1 MKTKTKRMLISLGAG
16 AIVGCA
22 LIFGQ
27 SMHSKNNAG
36 VFFDRLYNQTTTLL
50 SRGERIYLSD
60 AENVSDKVKN
70 EKEAIK
76 SMNGGTFPDGKKQ
89 MNYYLTHRTQ
99 GVNSRG
105 INSITGEE
113 VNYSVYDF
121 YDESGNSILV
131 EDELLFART
140 DNDYEMKGALYYT
153 CSDTKAKDMMKNV
166 LEKRN
171 YDFYDLKFRITG
183 VYLKGEEFVPECIEY
198 MDEDE
203 GGTFIPLYN
212 LDKTE
217 ADMKS
222 EGYQK
227 YDVDVTFEYNDSFP
241 DGDGFCYCKS
251 MDPTKKAKMKEMFDK
266 VNEKGNYDNMIYE
279 DNGPF
284 GRGFFEVSKIEEPY
298 TGSVYYALCFD
309 QTNTLYESIDGEGYP
324 RAIGIFGFIIYLV
337 EFAAVIS
344 AAAIVGAVINR
355 KRG

>member
-1 MKTKTKRMLISLGAG
+1 MLISLGAG

-217 ADMKS
+217 GDMKS

-227 YDVDVTFEYNDSFP
+227 YDVDVTFEYNDAFP

-251 MDPTKKAKMKEMFDK
+251 MDPTKKAKMKT
-266 VNEKGNYDNMIYE
+266 I
-279 DNGPF
+279 
-284 GRGFFEVSKIEEPY
+284 
-298 TGSVYYALCFD
+298 
-309 QTNTLYESIDGEGYP
+309 
-324 RAIGIFGFIIYLV
+324 
-337 EFAAVIS
+337 
-344 AAAIVGAVINR
+344 
-355 KRG
+355 